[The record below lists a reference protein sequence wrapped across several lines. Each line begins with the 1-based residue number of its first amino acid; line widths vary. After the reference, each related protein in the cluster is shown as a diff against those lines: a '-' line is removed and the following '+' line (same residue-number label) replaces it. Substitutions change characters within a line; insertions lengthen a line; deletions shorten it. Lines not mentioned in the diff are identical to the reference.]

1 MVDAVVLAGGDGAV
15 LDPTCRFKGLMPIAG
30 KPMVEWVVDALN
42 GAEMIHEVAVVV
54 PTAENLGAWV
64 DHTHKLVVSDG
75 SFVDNVLAG
84 TGAFRTDRPV
94 LLVTGDIP
102 ALTSEAVDAFVYE
115 SLSTGADVT
124 YPLIREADMLEQY
137 PGSERT
143 FIRLADGKVTGGN
156 MMLVAPHLLDRNREI
171 GGRIFA
177 TRKNPLAMARV
188 IGVRFVF
195 RLVLGKLTVAEVEAK
210 LGELIGGR
218 GAAVYTSEASIGADV
233 DKPVDIIVA
242 ERVLYSRSEGRNEAA
257 GREYP

>member
-15 LDPTCRFKGLMPIAG
+15 LDPSCRFKGLLPIAG
-30 KPMVEWVVDALN
+30 KPMVEWVLDALN
-42 GAEMIHEVAVVV
+42 AAETIHEVAVVV

-64 DHTHKLVVSDG
+64 DRAGKLVVSNG
-75 SFVDNVLAG
+75 SFVENIIAG
-84 TGAFRTDRPV
+84 IGAFRADRQV

-102 ALTSEAVDAFVYE
+102 ALTAEAVDSFVRQ
-115 SLSTGADVT
+115 SMATGAQAT
-124 YPLIREADMLEQY
+124 YPLIRETDMLEQY

-143 FIRLADGKVTGGN
+143 FVRLADGKVTGGN
-156 MMLVAPHLLDRNREI
+156 MMLVEPLLLDRNREI

-188 IGVRFVF
+188 IGARFVF

-210 LGELIGGR
+210 LGELIGGT

-233 DKPVDIIVA
+233 DKPVDVIVA
-242 ERVLYSRSEGRNEAA
+242 ERVLYSRTSGRNGPAE
-257 GREYP
+257 RE